1 MEAASGNQT
10 AGSDSQLGGLS
21 MDAMMQKTAGS
32 LGMDSGDLQPD
43 GSRRPSQGSGR
54 TTPKRDRPRLDVPFC
69 IQKLKPL
76 WLPIKAHR
84 FTAYRSKVL
93 QLLPQKV
100 LAQYV
105 AFEKQGHYL
114 ACVKL
119 LESATPGSL
128 NVLQP
133 NTLVSNK
140 PLLVETVFQL
150 LVGYVGLCL
159 KNQQSSAA
167 AKLIDQML
175 NAMSVALKDLH
186 PAHRT
191 VLEAYLYDTALSV
204 CYYAPTDLTLANKAE
219 SFYLQ
224 ASQRYL
230 KLGHAHRYCKC
241 CLRSSAVLH
250 AQGHHHE
257 AEYFTQQALN
267 KLMEAPA
274 SSLLVVCYHNLAVHT
289 SMQQRIP
296 DAVAHTRS
304 FVSLLK
310 QLSKLSNSWQQS
322 MDNTQWLIYK
332 LQELWPAYSDN
343 TQQRDALVQAAK

>member
-1 MEAASGNQT
+1 
-10 AGSDSQLGGLS
+10 
-21 MDAMMQKTAGS
+21 
-32 LGMDSGDLQPD
+32 MDSTDLQPD

-54 TTPKRDRPRLDVPFC
+54 TTTPKRPRIDVPFC
-69 IQKLKPL
+69 VQKLKPL

-93 QLLPQKV
+93 QLLPQKI

-105 AFEKQGHYL
+105 AFEKQGHLL

-133 NTLVSNK
+133 NQMVSNK

-159 KNQQSSAA
+159 KNQQSTAA
-167 AKLIDQML
+167 TKLIVQML
-175 NAMSVALKDLH
+175 ECMTVALRDLH

-219 SFYLQ
+219 TFFQQ

-230 KLGHAHRYCKC
+230 KLGHTNRYCKC
-241 CLRSSAVLH
+241 CLGSSAVLH

-310 QLSKLSNSWQQS
+310 QLSKLSNTWQQS
-322 MDNTQWLIYK
+322 MDNTQWVIYK
-332 LQELWPAYSDN
+332 LQELWPSYQDN
-343 TQQRDALVQAAK
+343 TQPRDALVQAAK

>member
-1 MEAASGNQT
+1 
-10 AGSDSQLGGLS
+10 
-21 MDAMMQKTAGS
+21 MMQKTASS
-32 LGMDSGDLQPD
+32 LGMAADDLQAD
-43 GSRRPSQGSGR
+43 GSRRPSRQE
-54 TTPKRDRPRLDVPFC
+54 TPQRPRLDVPFC

-93 QLLPQKV
+93 QLLPQKI

-133 NTLVSNK
+133 NTIVSNK

-159 KNQQSSAA
+159 KNQQSGNA
-167 AKLIDQML
+167 AKLFAATLESI
-175 NAMSVALKDLH
+175 NVALRDLH

-191 VLEAYLYDTALSV
+191 VPEGYLYDTALSV
-204 CYYAPTDLTLANKAE
+204 CYYAPTDVTLSSKAE
-219 SFYLQ
+219 AYFQQ

-230 KLGHAHRYCKC
+230 KLNHVNRFAKC
-241 CLRSSAVLH
+241 CLRYSSVLY
-250 AQGHHHE
+250 AQNHHHE
-257 AEYFTQQALN
+257 AEYFIQQALN
-267 KLMEAPA
+267 KLTDAPS
-274 SSLLVVCYHNLAVHT
+274 SSLLVVCYHNLAVQT
-289 SMQQRIP
+289 SIQHRVP
-296 DAVAHTRS
+296 DAVAHTRTY
-304 FVSLLK
+304 VALLK
-310 QLSKLSNSWQQS
+310 QLPKLSTQWMQTL
-322 MDNTQWLIYK
+322 DNTQWLCLK
-332 LQELWPAYSDN
+332 MQELWPVY
-343 TQQRDALVQAAK
+343 QQTLQRQAVEQPGVGLAPLAK

>member
-1 MEAASGNQT
+1 
-10 AGSDSQLGGLS
+10 
-21 MDAMMQKTAGS
+21 MM
-32 LGMDSGDLQPD
+32 
-43 GSRRPSQGSGR
+43 
-54 TTPKRDRPRLDVPFC
+54 
-69 IQKLKPL
+69 
-76 WLPIKAHR
+76 
-84 FTAYRSKVL
+84 
-93 QLLPQKV
+93 
-100 LAQYV
+100 
-105 AFEKQGHYL
+105 
-114 ACVKL
+114 
-119 LESATPGSL
+119 
-128 NVLQP
+128 
-133 NTLVSNK
+133 VSNK

-167 AKLIDQML
+167 TKLIVQML
-175 NAMSVALKDLH
+175 ECMTVALRDLH

-219 SFYLQ
+219 TFFQQ

-230 KLGHAHRYCKC
+230 KLNHTNRYCKC

-250 AQGHHHE
+250 AQGRHHE

-289 SMQQRIP
+289 AMQQRIP

-310 QLSKLSNSWQQS
+310 QLSKLANTWMQS
-322 MDNTQWLIYK
+322 MDNTQWLVYK
-332 LQELWPAYSDN
+332 LQELWPSYQD
-343 TQQRDALVQAAK
+343 QVVGREALISPQK